1 MWALS
6 SILSRL
12 VDDLEFIFLDAAYIP
27 MMTYREVLGY
37 ETLGQ
42 LAQAPQV
49 LLKKFHGIGKKSSCA
64 NL

>member
-49 LLKKFHGIGKKSSCA
+49 LLKSFMG
-64 NL
+64 